1 MPSPCLVLAVERW
14 RQATDARDWDGL
26 PIGLAADFTF
36 TDHCDSVL
44 HVLDHAE
51 YVDRERARGRGIDRM
66 VTRVTDTHESSG
78 DAAMVGISCVAG
90 QGAGVEVAWDVLAVV
105 AGDQGALAVL
115 AYFAPG
121 DVDATRA
128 RFTELS

>member
-1 MPSPCLVLAVERW
+1 LS
-14 RQATDARDWDGL
+14 T
-26 PIGLAADFTF
+26 GLAADFTF
-36 TDHCDSVL
+36 ADRRDSVL
-44 HVLDHAE
+44 DVLDHAE
-51 YVDRERARGRGIDRM
+51 YVDRERARGRGIDWM

-78 DAAMVGISCVAG
+78 DAALIGISCVAG

-115 AYFAPG
+115 VYFAPG
-121 DVDATRA
+121 DVDAARA